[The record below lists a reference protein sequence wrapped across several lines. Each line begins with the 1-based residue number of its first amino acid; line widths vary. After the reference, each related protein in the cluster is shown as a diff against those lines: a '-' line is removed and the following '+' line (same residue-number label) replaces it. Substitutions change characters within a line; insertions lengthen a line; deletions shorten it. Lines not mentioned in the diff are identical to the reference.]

1 MSPRQEQRAAA
12 SWAEAQRASEQM
24 AHARQAAREI
34 THERTESARVVGGVA
49 GAAHEEGQPQPQH
62 VEVEVHRGGILE
74 TVQQGAR
81 SLVSAVSRTLGVA
94 SRDATAE
101 CPLAESKDH
110 AARAAEGT
118 EESAARGREGQEWR
132 GHGGEVP

>member
-49 GAAHEEGQPQPQH
+49 
-62 VEVEVHRGGILE
+62 
-74 TVQQGAR
+74 
-81 SLVSAVSRTLGVA
+81 